1 MTTIV
6 AWRDPFW
13 LLSDDLETD
22 HAKNEKSSSGPKIKP
37 IPGSA
42 LACGISGLGREF
54 GGVIELLAG
63 FLSDAPSWGLLE
75 WRTRAVVDR
84 INEPLPDLHRGV
96 TVVVAGTLDG
106 ARDLFAWGSESA
118 TRVRPND
125 SALGLQ
131 CAFAGSG
138 GLHANIAHRIA
149 SKYWPNVAGEE
160 LLRTIAEIAADT
172 DPDSGMPIYRI
183 DLDGPTL
190 EPFVWLK

>member
-1 MTTIV
+1 MIV

-13 LLSDDLETD
+13 LVSDGLETD
-22 HAKNEKSSSGPKIKP
+22 GTWGATSPSGPKIKP

-54 GGVIELLAG
+54 GGVIEQLAG
-63 FLSDAPSWGLLE
+63 LLSDAPSWGLLE
-75 WRTRAVVDR
+75 WRTRAVVDS

-106 ARDLFAWGSESA
+106 ARDLFAWGPESA
-118 TRVRPND
+118 TRVGPND
-125 SALGLQ
+125 SALGFQ

-138 GLHANIAHRIA
+138 GLYATIAHQIA
-149 SKYWPNVAGEE
+149 SSYWPDVAGEA

-172 DPDSGMPIYRI
+172 DPHSGRPIYRI

-190 EPFVWLK
+190 EPHVWIK